1 MKKLKNVNVLSILCA
16 VVFVLFLSVC
26 SFNILFP
33 LKYKNIIKT
42 YAKENDISP
51 SFIASIIKTES
62 NFNPA
67 AESKKGAIGLMQI
80 MPSTGKWIYEN
91 YYGEEFDEKML
102 YDAEINI
109 KIGVK
114 YLSYLF
120 EKYDDKVTVLA
131 CYNAGE
137 GVVKGW
143 IAGGERLEKTQILFA
158 ETEKYVQNVENAEK
172 IYKLRIRWLSFIILK
187 FLAILTN
194 CLSQKKCFTL

>member
-51 SFIASIIKTES
+51 SFIASVIKTES

-143 IAGGERLEKTQILFA
+143 IAGGERLEKTQILFI

-172 IYKLRIRWLSFIILK
+172 IYKLRIR
-187 FLAILTN
+187 
-194 CLSQKKCFTL
+194 